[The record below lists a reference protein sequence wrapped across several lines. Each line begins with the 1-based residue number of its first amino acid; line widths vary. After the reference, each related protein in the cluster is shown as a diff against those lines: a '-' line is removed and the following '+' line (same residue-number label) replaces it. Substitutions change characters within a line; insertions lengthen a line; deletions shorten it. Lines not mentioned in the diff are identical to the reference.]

1 MAGSASNI
9 RTRILASSKWLAILS
24 FGIAVILILI
34 LWLTISTQIERNE
47 RERQELAQR
56 EGHNLA
62 VAIAEETDRALESVD
77 QILRIVA
84 YATRQE
90 RDNLDLPQF
99 LSDNRLDSD
108 IILQVAIVN
117 EHGKV
122 LQSTVQNAP
131 TDVNIADRS
140 HFIVHAANLTSGLY
154 ISVPTYGKISHH
166 WTLQMSRAIRSPDGA
181 FRGVVVASVDSAYFH
196 QFYHRMDIGYN
207 GEMILVGLDGGLR
220 SVSTVTGDL
229 AENNIKQ
236 TALFEQILTKS
247 PGFIAA
253 TDPVD
258 NAKRLYAAQ
267 RLSKFPMVI
276 LIGFSEPDLFADIDR
291 HRQSLVTIGSIV
303 SFAIVGV
310 LLLLY
315 WQLQHQI
322 SVELKLRHTQRI
334 QSMGR
339 LAGGLAHDLKNKYAV
354 IAGNLQYVRDLV
366 LDFPEALVSIDTALS
381 AASASSDLVG
391 GLLSFARKQTLAP
404 RLTTIAE
411 RVTTTVTLCRPAIA
425 KSVPII
431 VNCETDIG
439 PVFVDPVQFDAVLTN
454 LLTNSADAI
463 GANGGTIT
471 VTIGAS
477 EEQPEFM
484 FVQVS
489 DTGCGIAKRDLP
501 HVFEPF
507 FTTKETGKGT
517 GLGLSAAAA
526 FAEQSHGK
534 IEIKSKLAEGT
545 TVRLLLPCAVGSKQF
560 HAEQE
565 PICPIERREPIRVL
579 LVEDEDALRHATAAF
594 LTRRGFEVVELATA
608 LDAINL
614 LASKAPVDVIFT
626 DVVTPGPY
634 SGMDLA
640 VEAQK
645 HQPPILVLM
654 TSGAPDVIAGHPLD
668 SGVSLLPKPYDLDGV
683 CTTIADLWQ
692 PFAIRRSHEAG
703 RASSD
708 ARESPGA

>member
-1 MAGSASNI
+1 MAGSASRL
-9 RTRILASSKWLAILS
+9 RTRVLVSSKWLTVLS
-24 FGIAVILILI
+24 LGIAVILILI
-34 LWLTISTQIERNE
+34 LWLTISTQIARNQ

-77 QILRIVA
+77 QILRMVT

-90 RDNLDLPQF
+90 RDNLDLSKF

-108 IILQVAIVN
+108 IILQVATVN
-117 EHGKV
+117 ENGNV

-131 TDVNIADRS
+131 PDVNIADRP
-140 HFIVHAANLTSGLY
+140 HFIVHASNLTSGLY

-166 WTLQMSRAIRSPDGA
+166 WTLQMSRAIRSPDGT

-196 QFYHRMDIGYN
+196 QFYRRMDIGYN

-236 TALFEQILTKS
+236 TALFEQILSKS

-253 TDPVD
+253 NDPVD
-258 NAKRLYAAQ
+258 NARRLYAAQ

-276 LIGFSEPDLFADIDR
+276 LIGFSESDLFRDINR
-291 HRQSLVTIGSIV
+291 HRQSLVFIGSIV
-303 SFAIVGV
+303 TFAIVGV

-315 WQLQHQI
+315 RQIQHQI
-322 SVELKLRHTQRI
+322 GADLKLRHTQRI

-354 IAGNLQYVRDLV
+354 ISGSLQYVRELV
-366 LDFPEALVSIDTALS
+366 FDFPEALSSIDSALS
-381 AASASSDLVG
+381 AARASSDLVDS
-391 GLLSFARKQTLAP
+391 LLSFARKQTLAP
-404 RLTTIAE
+404 RLTPIAE
-411 RVTTTVTLCRPAIA
+411 RVTATVALCRPAIA
-425 KSVPII
+425 KSIPII
-431 VNCETDIG
+431 VNCGTDIG

-463 GANGGTIT
+463 GANAGTIT
-471 VTIGAS
+471 VTTGVS
-477 EEQPEFM
+477 ETQPEFM

-489 DTGCGIAKRDLP
+489 DTGCGIAKRDMP

-507 FTTKETGKGT
+507 FTTKVAEKGT

-526 FAEQSHGK
+526 FVEQSHGK
-534 IEIKSKLAEGT
+534 IEIKSKLGEGT
-545 TVRLLLPCAVGSKQF
+545 TVRLLLPFAERSKQL
-560 HAEQE
+560 HVEHE
-565 PICPIERREPIRVL
+565 TIHPIERREPIRVL
-579 LVEDEDALRHATAAF
+579 LVEDEEGLRQATAAF
-594 LTRRGFEVVELATA
+594 LIERGFEVVELATA
-608 LDAINL
+608 FDAINL
-614 LASKAPVDVIFT
+614 ITSDTLIDVIFT
-626 DVVTPGPY
+626 DVLTPGPY

-640 VEAQK
+640 AEARK
-645 HQPPILVLM
+645 HQPPIPVLM

-668 SGVSLLPKPYDLDGV
+668 MGVSLLPKPYDLDAV
-683 CTTIADLWQ
+683 CSTLGELWR
-692 PFAIRRSHEAG
+692 PFALRRSHGTE
-703 RASSD
+703 RPSED
-708 ARESPGA
+708 ARESAGA